1 MRVVAYIR
9 ETSSP
14 EEGEP
19 AFAQSE
25 RIRSWARTAGHE
37 LIAVCQDVRQEGH
50 QIGRNGYRTL
60 LSIIAAGSVDAV
72 VVASLATLSLDLVV
86 QEVMLWDL
94 QERQVTL
101 LTANPDEVGLLSDP
115 PPNRAMVRHV
125 LTRVNELAE
134 WTRLTV
140 PPLSTES
147 QVVGALSG
155 GAANHPEVIV
165 ELIPSSQST

>member
-19 AFAQSE
+19 SFAQSE

-37 LIAVCQDVRQEGH
+37 LIAVCQDVRQDGH

-72 VVASLATLSLDLVV
+72 VVASLACLSLDLVV

-94 QERQVTL
+94 QRRQVTL
-101 LTANPDEVGLLSDP
+101 LTANPDEVRVLTDP

-125 LTRVNELAE
+125 LTRVDELAA
-134 WTRLTV
+134 WTRLPS
-140 PPLSTES
+140 PPILTGP
-147 QVVGALSG
+147 QVAGALSG
-155 GAANHPEVIV
+155 GASANPEVIV
-165 ELIPSSQST
+165 ELIPSTRQL